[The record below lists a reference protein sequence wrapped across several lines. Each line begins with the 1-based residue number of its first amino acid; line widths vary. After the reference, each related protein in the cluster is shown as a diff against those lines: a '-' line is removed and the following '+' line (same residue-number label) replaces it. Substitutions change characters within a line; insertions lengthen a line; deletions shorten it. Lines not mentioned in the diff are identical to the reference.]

1 MKKLVSMLQLSAL
14 LMFALVSFPVFA
26 APKPVQMENLQQQA
40 HAVRGVV
47 SDAMGPMAG
56 VDVIV
61 NGTTNGVATDL
72 NGTYILHNVP
82 VGATLKFS
90 FIGYKTQE
98 ILVTSQEVINI
109 LLEEDVQLLEELIL
123 IGYGTVRK
131 SDLTGSVTSVG
142 EEQMTKSATSDA
154 LQAIQGRAAGVQI
167 ITATGS
173 PSATAEIKIRG
184 TGSPNGTTPLYVVD
198 GFPMNDIDYLS
209 PGDISSIEIL
219 KDASACAIYGSR
231 GANGVVLV
239 TTRKGSAGALKSKVT
254 AEYGIEALP
263 TRPQMLNSSEYALL
277 TNKAYTNS
285 GLTPRYSNPNTMP
298 HDTDWYGE
306 VMRMGRYQNYNVSV
320 SGGTE
325 KINTLLSVGYFRRD
339 GTVDGTNFGRFNITE
354 NTTVKMTSFLTITT
368 SLQGSFAKSNSLGAN
383 GTNNNT
389 IFLSSLIAPPDVPVW
404 DESTNYYSGIG
415 VIRLANP
422 AGVISRNNN
431 VSNRNFLIGNISADL
446 TIIPGLVFTSR
457 FGYKYSMGFGSDY
470 SPVYY
475 ETANISDAIDTV
487 TRSTSRSTDW
497 SLENMLNYTKNWK
510 NIHRLNVMIAMSARE
525 FYTESYTG
533 TKQDLPNS
541 GAFYR
546 FFDAASKNPQVRG
559 NASELSML
567 SYLGRINYTLL
578 NRYLLTVSFR
588 ADGSSRFM
596 PSNRWGYF
604 PSGAFAWKVSEEP
617 FFKSVNKDV
626 VSNLKFRIGW
636 GQIGNER
643 INSYYPYMTSIRQ
656 QQYYTIGT
664 GKIRTNGST
673 PAGIGNPAVQWE
685 TSEQFNVGLD
695 MSFLRDRLSLT
706 ADYYIR
712 KTDNILLSQTIPNLS
727 GFSSMTRNVGGME
740 NRGVELTIGWKDDV
754 GDFSYNIDGNV
765 SFMKNTVTNLG
776 TAAYLSSSFAYDY
789 ALTDFQ
795 GQFNSV
801 LRSEVG
807 LPYNQFY
814 GYNFL
819 GIFQNQAEI
828 DNYKSAEG
836 AVIMPKA
843 KPGDSMYEDYN
854 KDGKISSADMQFIGN
869 PHPKAIYGLSFN
881 AVWKN
886 FDLSLL
892 FQGVFGNK
900 IFNASKF
907 YFNKFDGRQNVL
919 QDVYMKAWDGEGTSN
934 TLPIIL
940 SATTDKSRIDQNW
953 WQSNNYI
960 EDGSYFRLKNLQFGY
975 TIKPQSAKANNSF
988 RLYLSIQNL
997 FIITKYSGID
1007 PEIPGNGIDCG
1018 QYPQPRTFMLGA
1030 NINF

>member
-1 MKKLVSMLQLSAL
+1 MKKLVSMLLPAL
-14 LMFALVSFPVFA
+14 LMFVLVSFPTFA
-26 APKPVQMENLQQQA
+26 AAEQIQMENLQQQT

-47 SDAMGPMAG
+47 RDAMGPMAG

-61 NGTTNGVATDL
+61 NGTTNGIATDL
-72 NGTYILHNVP
+72 NGAYVLQNVP

-90 FIGYKTQE
+90 FIGYKNQE
-98 ILVTSQEVINI
+98 ILVTSQEVVNV
-109 LLEEDVQLLEELIL
+109 LLEEDVKLLEELVL

-131 SDLTGSVTSVG
+131 SDLTGSVTSVT
-142 EEQMTKSATSDA
+142 EEQMTKAATSDA

-209 PGDISSIEIL
+209 PGDISSVEIL

-239 TTRKGSAGALKSKVT
+239 TTKKGSSGALKTRVT

-263 TRPQMLNSSEYALL
+263 TRPDMLNSSEYALM
-277 TNKAYTNS
+277 TNKAYANS
-285 GLTPRYSNPNTMP
+285 GIAPRYANPNAMP
-298 HDTDWYGE
+298 YNTDWYGE
-306 VMRMGRYQNYNVSV
+306 VMRVGRYQNYNVSV
-320 SGGTE
+320 SGGTD

-339 GTVDGTNFGRFNITE
+339 GTVDGTNFGRFNVTE
-354 NTTVKMTSFLTITT
+354 NTTVKVTSFLNINA
-368 SLQGSFAKSNSLGAN
+368 SIQGSFAKSNSLGAN

-422 AGVISRNNN
+422 AGVIARNNS

-446 TIIPGLVFTSR
+446 TIIPELVFTSR
-457 FGYKYSMGFGSDY
+457 FGYKYSMAMGSDY
-470 SPVYY
+470 SPIYY

-487 TRSTSRSTDW
+487 TRSTSMSTDW
-497 SLENMLNYTKNWK
+497 SWENMLTYTKNWK
-510 NIHRLNVMIAMSARE
+510 DVHRLSIMGAVSARD
-525 FYTESYTG
+525 FYTENYNG

-541 GAFYR
+541 GDFYHY
-546 FFDAASKNPQVRG
+546 FDAASKNPQVGG
-559 NASELSML
+559 NASALAML

-626 VSNLKFRIGW
+626 ISNLKFRIGW

-685 TSEQFNVGLD
+685 TSEQFNIGLD
-695 MSFLRDRLSLT
+695 MNFLRDRLSLT

-740 NRGVELTIGWKDDV
+740 NRGIELTIGWKDDA
-754 GDFSYNIDGNV
+754 GDFSYNINGNV
-765 SFMKNTVTNLG
+765 SFLRNTVTNLG

-795 GQFNSV
+795 GQFNGV

-807 LPYNQFY
+807 QPYNQFY

-819 GIFQNQAEI
+819 GIFQNQEQI
-828 DNYKSAEG
+828 NNYKSEEG

-843 KPGDSMYEDYN
+843 KPGDSMYEDNN
-854 KDGKISSADMQFIGN
+854 KDGKISSADMKFIGN
-869 PHPKAIYGLSFN
+869 PHPKAIFGLSFN
-881 AVWKN
+881 ADWKN

-892 FQGVFGNK
+892 FQGVAGNK

-919 QDVYMKAWDGEGTSN
+919 SDVYMEAWDGEGSSN
-934 TLPIIL
+934 TLPVIL

-953 WQSNNYI
+953 WQSSNYI
-960 EDGSYFRLKNLQFGY
+960 EDGSYFRLKNLQLGY
-975 TIKPQSAKANNSF
+975 TIKPNSAKAKSSF
-988 RLYLSIQNL
+988 RLYVSIQNL